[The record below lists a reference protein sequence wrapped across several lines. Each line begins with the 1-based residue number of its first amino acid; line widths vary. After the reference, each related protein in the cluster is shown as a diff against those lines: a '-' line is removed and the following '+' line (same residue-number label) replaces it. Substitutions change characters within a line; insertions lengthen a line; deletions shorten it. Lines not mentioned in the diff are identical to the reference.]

1 MPSTEKNKFL
11 FEKILIEYNNKKVK
25 IDIYDTPL
33 GKRFIDALRDNLQQ
47 KRILEK
53 NFCFLG
59 FADSNRDLRYL
70 VQEVNKNI
78 TQINTFIYLTV
89 KHPFAAKISLIKK
102 FHD

>member
-11 FEKILIEYNNKKVK
+11 SEKILINYDQQSVR

-33 GKRFIDALRDNLQQ
+33 GKRFLEALKDNLSQ

-59 FADSNRDLRYL
+59 WASSKRDLHFL
-70 VQEVNKNI
+70 CDELNKNI
-78 TQINTFIYLTV
+78 V
-89 KHPFAAKISLIKK
+89 KTK
-102 FHD
+102 